1 MGKPIVAI
9 VGRPNVGKST
19 LFNIFA
25 NSRISIVEDTPG
37 VTRDRLYAEGD
48 WLDNQFMMVDT
59 GGIEIMNSDAIAV
72 SIRQQAEIAIKEA
85 DVILF
90 VCDARS
96 GIVQEDADVARILRK
111 SGKPIVLAVN
121 KADSPK
127 QELNVYEFY
136 NLGLGEPFPISAANH
151 LGIGDLLDAVV
162 AKFPQNKAG
171 VFDNDEDQIKVALIG
186 RPNVG
191 KSSIFNSLVGQER
204 SIVSDV
210 AGTTRD
216 AIDTPVVRNGQK
228 YLFIDTAGM
237 RRKGKIDEPIEKYSI
252 IRSLRAVDRS
262 DVVLMVID
270 AVDGVTEQDKKI
282 AGYAHEAGKGIVI
295 VVNKWDAYEKDENS
309 TLRYTETLRKE
320 LIFMQ
325 YAPVVYVSALTKQRI
340 HRLPEVI
347 NYVAEQNAMRVATS
361 VLNQVIADAV
371 AINPPPTE
379 KGQRLKILYATQV
392 KIKPPTFVIFVNE
405 PEIMHFSYQR
415 YLENKLREAFGF
427 EGTPLSMII
436 RGKKKTN
443 RGWIN
448 GCNDVC
454 IMVCRWFCVWLS
466 TFGAVAG

>member
-72 SIRQQAEIAIKEA
+72 SIRH
-85 DVILF
+85 
-90 VCDARS
+90 ARS

-191 KSSIFNSLVGQER
+191 KSQHC
-204 SIVSDV
+204 
-210 AGTTRD
+210 
-216 AIDTPVVRNGQK
+216 K
-228 YLFIDTAGM
+228 
-237 RRKGKIDEPIEKYSI
+237 RRC
-252 IRSLRAVDRS
+252 RH
-262 DVVLMVID
+262 
-270 AVDGVTEQDKKI
+270 
-282 AGYAHEAGKGIVI
+282 YAR
-295 VVNKWDAYEKDENS
+295 
-309 TLRYTETLRKE
+309 RY
-320 LIFMQ
+320 
-325 YAPVVYVSALTKQRI
+325 
-340 HRLPEVI
+340 
-347 NYVAEQNAMRVATS
+347 
-361 VLNQVIADAV
+361 
-371 AINPPPTE
+371 
-379 KGQRLKILYATQV
+379 
-392 KIKPPTFVIFVNE
+392 
-405 PEIMHFSYQR
+405 
-415 YLENKLREAFGF
+415 
-427 EGTPLSMII
+427 
-436 RGKKKTN
+436 
-443 RGWIN
+443 
-448 GCNDVC
+448 
-454 IMVCRWFCVWLS
+454 
-466 TFGAVAG
+466 

>member
-37 VTRDRLYAEGD
+37 VTRDRLYADTES
-48 WLDNQFMMVDT
+48 LDNEFMMVDT
-59 GGIEIMNSDAIAV
+59 GGIEIMNTDKIAV
-72 SIRQQAEIAIKEA
+72 SIRQQAQIAIAEA

-90 VCDARS
+90 VCDARA
-96 GIVQEDADVARILRK
+96 GITHEDAEVAKMLRQSK
-111 SGKPIVLAVN
+111 KPIVLAIN

-127 QELNVYEFY
+127 QEMEIFEFY
-136 NLGLGEPFPISAANH
+136 NLGIGEPIPVSAANH
-151 LGIGDLLDAVV
+151 LGLGDLLDAVV
-162 AKFPQNKAG
+162 EKFPETSAYGEDGNE
-171 VFDNDEDQIKVALIG
+171 DEIKVALIG

-191 KSSIFNSLVGQER
+191 KSSIFNTLVGEER

-216 AIDTPVVRNGQK
+216 AIDTPVIREGQK
-228 YLFIDTAGM
+228 FLFIDTAGM
-237 RRKGKIDEPIEKYSI
+237 RRKARIDEPIEKYSI

-270 AVDGVTEQDKKI
+270 AIDGITEQDKKI
-282 AGYAHEAGKGIVI
+282 AGYAHEAGKGIVL
-295 VVNKWDAYEKDENS
+295 VVNKWDLYDKDNTS
-309 TLRYTETLRKE
+309 TLRYTENLRRE
-320 LIFMQ
+320 LVFMQ
-325 YAPVVYVSALTKQRI
+325 YAPVVFVSAMTKQRI

-347 NYVAEQNAMRVATS
+347 HYVAEQNAMRISTS
-361 VLNQVIADAV
+361 VLNQVVEDAI

-427 EGTPLSMII
+427 EGTPLQMII
-436 RGKKKTN
+436 RGKN
-443 RGWIN
+443 EEE
-448 GCNDVC
+448 
-454 IMVCRWFCVWLS
+454 
-466 TFGAVAG
+466 

>member
-37 VTRDRLYAEGD
+37 VTRDRLYADTE
-48 WLDNQFMMVDT
+48 WLDNEFMMVDT
-59 GGIEIMNSDAIAV
+59 GGIEIMNNDKIAV
-72 SIRQQAEIAIKEA
+72 SIRQQAQIAIAEA

-90 VCDARS
+90 VCDARA
-96 GIVQEDADVARILRK
+96 GITHEDAEVARLLRQSK
-111 SGKPIVLAVN
+111 KPIVLAVN

-127 QELNVYEFY
+127 QEMEIFEFY
-136 NLGLGEPFPISAANH
+136 NLGIGEPIPVSAANH
-151 LGIGDLLDAVV
+151 LGLGDLLDAVV
-162 AKFPQNKAG
+162 EKFPETFAYG
-171 VFDNDEDQIKVALIG
+171 EDGDEDEIKVALIG

-191 KSSIFNSLVGQER
+191 KSSIFNTLVGEER

-216 AIDTPVVRNGQK
+216 AIDTPVVRDGQK
-228 YLFIDTAGM
+228 FLFIDTAGM
-237 RRKGKIDEPIEKYSI
+237 RRKARIDEPIEKYSI

-270 AVDGVTEQDKKI
+270 AIDGVTEQDKKI
-282 AGYAHEAGKGIVI
+282 AGYAHEAGKGIVL
-295 VVNKWDAYEKDENS
+295 VVNKWDLYDKDNTS
-309 TLRYTETLRKE
+309 TLRYTENLRRE
-320 LIFMQ
+320 LVFMQ
-325 YAPVVYVSALTKQRI
+325 YAPVVFVSAMTKQRI

-347 NYVAEQNAMRVATS
+347 HYVAEQNAMRISTS
-361 VLNQVIADAV
+361 VLNQVVEDAI

-427 EGTPLSMII
+427 EGTPLQMII
-436 RGKKKTN
+436 RGKN
-443 RGWIN
+443 EEE
-448 GCNDVC
+448 
-454 IMVCRWFCVWLS
+454 
-466 TFGAVAG
+466 

>member
-37 VTRDRLYAEGD
+37 VTRDRLYADTE
-48 WLDNQFMMVDT
+48 WLDNEFMMVDT
-59 GGIEIMNSDAIAV
+59 GGIEIMNTDKIAV
-72 SIRQQAEIAIKEA
+72 SIRQQAQIAIAEA

-90 VCDARS
+90 VCDARA
-96 GIVQEDADVARILRK
+96 GITHEDAEVAKMMRQSK
-111 SGKPIVLAVN
+111 KPIVLAIN

-127 QELNVYEFY
+127 QEMEIFEFY
-136 NLGLGEPFPISAANH
+136 NLGIGEPIPVSAANH
-151 LGIGDLLDAVV
+151 LGLGDLLDAVV
-162 AKFPQNKAG
+162 EKFPETSAYGEDGNE
-171 VFDNDEDQIKVALIG
+171 DEIKVALIG

-191 KSSIFNSLVGQER
+191 KSSIFNTLVGEER

-216 AIDTPVVRNGQK
+216 AIDTPVIREGQK
-228 YLFIDTAGM
+228 FLFIDTAGM
-237 RRKGKIDEPIEKYSI
+237 RRKARIDEPIEKYSI

-270 AVDGVTEQDKKI
+270 AIDGVTEQDKKI
-282 AGYAHEAGKGIVI
+282 AGYAHEAGKGIVL
-295 VVNKWDAYEKDENS
+295 VVNKWDLYDKDNTS
-309 TLRYTETLRKE
+309 TLRYTENLRRE
-320 LIFMQ
+320 LVFMQ
-325 YAPVVYVSALTKQRI
+325 YAPVVFVSAMTKQRI

-347 NYVAEQNAMRVATS
+347 HYVAEQNAMRISTS
-361 VLNQVIADAV
+361 VLNQVVEDAI

-427 EGTPLSMII
+427 EGTPLQMII
-436 RGKKKTN
+436 RGKN
-443 RGWIN
+443 EEE
-448 GCNDVC
+448 
-454 IMVCRWFCVWLS
+454 
-466 TFGAVAG
+466 

>member
-37 VTRDRLYAEGD
+37 VTRDRLYADTE
-48 WLDNQFMMVDT
+48 WLDNEFMMVDT
-59 GGIEIMNSDAIAV
+59 GGIEIMNTDKIAV
-72 SIRQQAEIAIKEA
+72 SIRQQAQIAIAEA

-90 VCDARS
+90 VCDARA
-96 GIVQEDADVARILRK
+96 GITHEDAEVAKMLRQSK
-111 SGKPIVLAVN
+111 KPIVLAIN

-127 QELNVYEFY
+127 QEMEIFEFY
-136 NLGLGEPFPISAANH
+136 NLGIGEPIPVSAANH
-151 LGIGDLLDAVV
+151 LGLGDLLDAVV
-162 AKFPQNKAG
+162 EKFPETSAYGEDGNE
-171 VFDNDEDQIKVALIG
+171 DEIKVALIG

-191 KSSIFNSLVGQER
+191 KSSIFNTLVGEER

-216 AIDTPVVRNGQK
+216 AIDTPVIREGQK
-228 YLFIDTAGM
+228 FLFIDTAGM
-237 RRKGKIDEPIEKYSI
+237 RRKARIDEPIEKYSI

-270 AVDGVTEQDKKI
+270 AIDGVTEQDKKI
-282 AGYAHEAGKGIVI
+282 AGYAHEAGKGIVL
-295 VVNKWDAYEKDENS
+295 VVNKWDLYDKDNTS
-309 TLRYTETLRKE
+309 TLRYTENLRRE
-320 LIFMQ
+320 LVFIQ
-325 YAPVVYVSALTKQRI
+325 YAPVVFVSAMTKQRI

-347 NYVAEQNAMRVATS
+347 HYVAEQNAMRISTS
-361 VLNQVIADAV
+361 VLNQVVEDAI

-427 EGTPLSMII
+427 EGTPLQMII
-436 RGKKKTN
+436 RGKN
-443 RGWIN
+443 EEE
-448 GCNDVC
+448 
-454 IMVCRWFCVWLS
+454 
-466 TFGAVAG
+466 

>member
-25 NSRISIVEDTPG
+25 NSRISIVEDIPG

-436 RGKKKTN
+436 RGKKE
-443 RGWIN
+443 
-448 GCNDVC
+448 DE
-454 IMVCRWFCVWLS
+454 
-466 TFGAVAG
+466 

>member
-37 VTRDRLYAEGD
+37 VTRDRLYADTE
-48 WLDNQFMMVDT
+48 WLDNEFMMVDT
-59 GGIEIMNSDAIAV
+59 GGIEIMNTDKIAV
-72 SIRQQAEIAIKEA
+72 SIRQQAQIAIAEA

-90 VCDARS
+90 VCDARA
-96 GIVQEDADVARILRK
+96 GITHEDAEVAKMLRQSK
-111 SGKPIVLAVN
+111 KPIVLAIN

-127 QELNVYEFY
+127 QEMEIFEFY
-136 NLGLGEPFPISAANH
+136 NLGIGEPIPVSAANH
-151 LGIGDLLDAVV
+151 LGLGDLLDAVV
-162 AKFPQNKAG
+162 EKFPETSAYGEDGNE
-171 VFDNDEDQIKVALIG
+171 DEIKVALIG

-191 KSSIFNSLVGQER
+191 KSSIFNTLVGEER

-216 AIDTPVVRNGQK
+216 AIDTPVIREGQK
-228 YLFIDTAGM
+228 FLFIDTAGM
-237 RRKGKIDEPIEKYSI
+237 RRKARIDEPIEKYSI

-270 AVDGVTEQDKKI
+270 AIDGVTEQDKKI
-282 AGYAHEAGKGIVI
+282 AGYAHEAGKGIVL
-295 VVNKWDAYEKDENS
+295 VVNKWDLYDKDNTS
-309 TLRYTETLRKE
+309 TLRYTENLRRE
-320 LIFMQ
+320 LVFMQ
-325 YAPVVYVSALTKQRI
+325 YAPVVFVSAMTKQRI

-347 NYVAEQNAMRVATS
+347 HYVAEQNAMRISTS
-361 VLNQVIADAV
+361 VLNQVVEDAI

-415 YLENKLREAFGF
+415 CK
-427 EGTPLSMII
+427 
-436 RGKKKTN
+436 
-443 RGWIN
+443 
-448 GCNDVC
+448 
-454 IMVCRWFCVWLS
+454 
-466 TFGAVAG
+466 

>member
-37 VTRDRLYAEGD
+37 VTRDRLYADTE
-48 WLDNQFMMVDT
+48 WLDNEFMMVDT
-59 GGIEIMNSDAIAV
+59 GGIEIMNTDKIAV
-72 SIRQQAEIAIKEA
+72 SIRQQAQIAIAEA
-85 DVILF
+85 DVILC
-90 VCDARS
+90 VCDARA
-96 GIVQEDADVARILRK
+96 GITHEDAEVAKMLRQSK
-111 SGKPIVLAVN
+111 KPIVLAIN

-127 QELNVYEFY
+127 QEMEIFEFY
-136 NLGLGEPFPISAANH
+136 NLGIGEPIPVSAANH
-151 LGIGDLLDAVV
+151 LGLGDLLDAVV
-162 AKFPQNKAG
+162 EKFPETSAYGEDGNE
-171 VFDNDEDQIKVALIG
+171 DEIKVALIG

-191 KSSIFNSLVGQER
+191 KSSIFNTLVGEER

-216 AIDTPVVRNGQK
+216 AIDTPVIREGQK
-228 YLFIDTAGM
+228 FLFIDTAGM
-237 RRKGKIDEPIEKYSI
+237 RRKARIDEPIEKYSI

-270 AVDGVTEQDKKI
+270 AIDGVTEQDKKI
-282 AGYAHEAGKGIVI
+282 AGYAHEAGKGIVL
-295 VVNKWDAYEKDENS
+295 VVNKWDLYDKDNTS
-309 TLRYTETLRKE
+309 TLRYTENLRRE
-320 LIFMQ
+320 LVFMQ
-325 YAPVVYVSALTKQRI
+325 YAPVVFVSAMTKQRI

-347 NYVAEQNAMRVATS
+347 HYVAEQNAMRISTS
-361 VLNQVIADAV
+361 VLNQVVEDAI

-427 EGTPLSMII
+427 EGTPLQMII
-436 RGKKKTN
+436 RGKN
-443 RGWIN
+443 EEE
-448 GCNDVC
+448 
-454 IMVCRWFCVWLS
+454 
-466 TFGAVAG
+466 

>member
-1 MGKPIVAI
+1 MSKPIVAI

-96 GIVQEDADVARILRK
+96 GIVQEDSDVAKILRK

-121 KADSPK
+121 KTDSPK

-162 AKFPQNKAG
+162 AKFPTNKAG
-171 VFDNDEDQIKVALIG
+171 LFDNDEDQIKVALIG

-191 KSSIFNSLVGQER
+191 KSSIFNTLVGQER

-295 VVNKWDAYEKDENS
+295 VVNKWDIYEKDENS
-309 TLRYTETLRKE
+309 TLRYTENLRKE

-325 YAPVVYVSALTKQRI
+325 YAPVVFVSALTKQRI

-371 AINPPPTE
+371 AVNPPPTD

-427 EGTPLSMII
+427 EGTPLTMII
-436 RGKKKTN
+436 RGKKE
-443 RGWIN
+443 
-448 GCNDVC
+448 DE
-454 IMVCRWFCVWLS
+454 
-466 TFGAVAG
+466 

>member
-37 VTRDRLYAEGD
+37 VTRDRLYADTE
-48 WLDNQFMMVDT
+48 WLDNEFMMVDT
-59 GGIEIMNSDAIAV
+59 GGIEIMNTDKIAV
-72 SIRQQAEIAIKEA
+72 SIRQQAQIAIAEA

-90 VCDARS
+90 VCDARA
-96 GIVQEDADVARILRK
+96 GITHEDAEVAKMLRQSK
-111 SGKPIVLAVN
+111 KPIVLAIN

-127 QELNVYEFY
+127 QEMEIFEFY
-136 NLGLGEPFPISAANH
+136 NLGIGEPIPVSAANH
-151 LGIGDLLDAVV
+151 LGLGDLLDAVV
-162 AKFPQNKAG
+162 EKFPETSAYGEDGNE
-171 VFDNDEDQIKVALIG
+171 DEIKVALIG

-191 KSSIFNSLVGQER
+191 KSSIFNTLVGEER

-216 AIDTPVVRNGQK
+216 AIDTPVIREGQK
-228 YLFIDTAGM
+228 FLFIDTAGM
-237 RRKGKIDEPIEKYSI
+237 RRKARIDEPTEKYSI

-270 AVDGVTEQDKKI
+270 AIDGVTEQDKKI
-282 AGYAHEAGKGIVI
+282 AGYAHEAGKGIVL
-295 VVNKWDAYEKDENS
+295 VVNKWDLYDKDNTS
-309 TLRYTETLRKE
+309 TLRYTENLRRE
-320 LIFMQ
+320 LVFMQ
-325 YAPVVYVSALTKQRI
+325 YAPVVFVSAMTKQRI

-347 NYVAEQNAMRVATS
+347 HYVAEQNAMRISTS
-361 VLNQVIADAV
+361 VLNQVVEDAI

-427 EGTPLSMII
+427 EGTPLQMII
-436 RGKKKTN
+436 RGKN
-443 RGWIN
+443 EEE
-448 GCNDVC
+448 
-454 IMVCRWFCVWLS
+454 
-466 TFGAVAG
+466 

>member
-1 MGKPIVAI
+1 MAKPIVAI

-37 VTRDRLYAEGD
+37 VTRDRLYATAE
-48 WLDNQFMMVDT
+48 WLDHEFMMVDT
-59 GGIEIMNSDAIAV
+59 GGIEIMNADAIAV
-72 SIRQQAEIAIKEA
+72 SIRQQAQIAIKEA

-90 VCDARS
+90 VCDARA
-96 GIVQEDADVARILRK
+96 GITTEDADVARLLRQSK
-111 SGKPIVLAVN
+111 KPIVLAVN

-127 QELNVYEFY
+127 QEMNTFEFY
-136 NLGLGEPFPISAANH
+136 NLGIGDPIAVSASNH
-151 LGIGDLLDAVV
+151 LGLGDLLDAVG
-162 AKFPQNKAG
+162 AKFPSDKMAG
-171 VFDNDEDQIKVALIG
+171 DLEEEDEIKVALIG

-191 KSSIFNSLVGQER
+191 KSSIFNALVGEER

-237 RRKGKIDEPIEKYSI
+237 RRKAKVDEPIEKYSVM
-252 IRSLRAVDRS
+252 RSLRAVDRS
-262 DVVLMVID
+262 DVVLMVFD
-270 AVDGVTEQDKKI
+270 AVEGVTEQDKRI
-282 AGYAHEAGKGIVI
+282 VGYAHEAGKAVI
-295 VVNKWDAYEKDENS
+295 LVVNKWDLYEKDNSS

-320 LIFMQ
+320 LVFLQ
-325 YAPVVYVSALTKQRI
+325 YAPVVFVSAVTKQRI

-347 NYVAEQNAMRVATS
+347 SYVAEQNAMRIATS
-361 VLNQVIADAV
+361 ILNQVIEDAV

-379 KGQRLKILYATQV
+379 KGKRLKILYVTQV

-427 EGTPLSMII
+427 EGTPIQMII
-436 RGKKKTN
+436 RGKN
-443 RGWIN
+443 E
-448 GCNDVC
+448 DE
-454 IMVCRWFCVWLS
+454 
-466 TFGAVAG
+466 

>member
-37 VTRDRLYAEGD
+37 VTRDRLYADTE
-48 WLDNQFMMVDT
+48 WLDNEFMMVDT
-59 GGIEIMNSDAIAV
+59 GGIEIMNTDKIAV
-72 SIRQQAEIAIKEA
+72 SIRQQAQIAIAEA

-90 VCDARS
+90 VCDARA
-96 GIVQEDADVARILRK
+96 GITHEDAEVAKMLRQSK
-111 SGKPIVLAVN
+111 KPIVLAIN

-127 QELNVYEFY
+127 QEMEIFEFY
-136 NLGLGEPFPISAANH
+136 NLGIGEPIPVSAANH
-151 LGIGDLLDAVV
+151 LGLGDLLDAVV
-162 AKFPQNKAG
+162 EKFPETSAYGEDGNE
-171 VFDNDEDQIKVALIG
+171 DEIKVALIG

-191 KSSIFNSLVGQER
+191 KSSIFNTLVGEER

-216 AIDTPVVRNGQK
+216 AIDTPVIREGQK
-228 YLFIDTAGM
+228 FLFIDTAGM
-237 RRKGKIDEPIEKYSI
+237 RRKARIDEPIEKYSI

-270 AVDGVTEQDKKI
+270 AIDGVTEQDKKI
-282 AGYAHEAGKGIVI
+282 AGYAHEAGKGIVL
-295 VVNKWDAYEKDENS
+295 VVNKWDLYDKDNTS
-309 TLRYTETLRKE
+309 TLRYTENLRRE
-320 LIFMQ
+320 LVFMQ
-325 YAPVVYVSALTKQRI
+325 YAPVVFVSAMTKQRI

-347 NYVAEQNAMRVATS
+347 HYVAEQNAMRISTR
-361 VLNQVIADAV
+361 VLNQVVEDAI

-427 EGTPLSMII
+427 EGTPLQMII
-436 RGKKKTN
+436 RGKN
-443 RGWIN
+443 EEE
-448 GCNDVC
+448 
-454 IMVCRWFCVWLS
+454 
-466 TFGAVAG
+466 

>member
-37 VTRDRLYAEGD
+37 VTRDRLYADTE
-48 WLDNQFMMVDT
+48 WLDNEFMMVDT
-59 GGIEIMNSDAIAV
+59 GGIEIMNTDKIAV
-72 SIRQQAEIAIKEA
+72 SIRQQAQIAIAEA

-90 VCDARS
+90 VCDARA
-96 GIVQEDADVARILRK
+96 GITHEDAEVAKMLRQSK
-111 SGKPIVLAVN
+111 KPIVLAIN

-127 QELNVYEFY
+127 QEMEIFEFY
-136 NLGLGEPFPISAANH
+136 NLGIGEPIPVSAANH
-151 LGIGDLLDAVV
+151 LGLGDLLDAVV
-162 AKFPQNKAG
+162 EKFPETSAYGEDGNE
-171 VFDNDEDQIKVALIG
+171 DEIKVALIG

-191 KSSIFNSLVGQER
+191 KSSIFNTLVGEER

-216 AIDTPVVRNGQK
+216 AIDTPVIREGQK
-228 YLFIDTAGM
+228 FLFIDTAGM
-237 RRKGKIDEPIEKYSI
+237 RRKARIDEPIEKYSI

-270 AVDGVTEQDKKI
+270 TIDGVTEQDKKI
-282 AGYAHEAGKGIVI
+282 AGYAHEAGKGIVL
-295 VVNKWDAYEKDENS
+295 VVNKWDLYDKDNTS
-309 TLRYTETLRKE
+309 TLRYTENLRRE
-320 LIFMQ
+320 LVFMQ
-325 YAPVVYVSALTKQRI
+325 YAPVVFVSAMTKQRI

-347 NYVAEQNAMRVATS
+347 HYVAEQNAMRISTS
-361 VLNQVIADAV
+361 VLNQVVEDAI

-427 EGTPLSMII
+427 EGTPLQMII
-436 RGKKKTN
+436 RGKN
-443 RGWIN
+443 EEE
-448 GCNDVC
+448 
-454 IMVCRWFCVWLS
+454 
-466 TFGAVAG
+466 

>member
-25 NSRISIVEDTPG
+25 NSRISIVENTPG
-37 VTRDRLYAEGD
+37 VTRDRLYADTE
-48 WLDNQFMMVDT
+48 WLDNEFMMVDT
-59 GGIEIMNSDAIAV
+59 GGIEIMNTDKIAV
-72 SIRQQAEIAIKEA
+72 SIRQQAQIAIAEA

-90 VCDARS
+90 VCDARA
-96 GIVQEDADVARILRK
+96 GITHEDAEVAKMLRQSK
-111 SGKPIVLAVN
+111 KPIVLAIN

-127 QELNVYEFY
+127 QEMEIFEFY
-136 NLGLGEPFPISAANH
+136 NLGIGEPIPVSAANH
-151 LGIGDLLDAVV
+151 LGLGDLLDAVV
-162 AKFPQNKAG
+162 EKFPETSAYGEDGNE
-171 VFDNDEDQIKVALIG
+171 DEIKVALIG

-191 KSSIFNSLVGQER
+191 KSSIFNTLVGEER

-216 AIDTPVVRNGQK
+216 AIDTPVIREGQK
-228 YLFIDTAGM
+228 FLFIDTAGM
-237 RRKGKIDEPIEKYSI
+237 RRKARIDEPIEKYSI

-270 AVDGVTEQDKKI
+270 AIDGVTEQDKKI
-282 AGYAHEAGKGIVI
+282 AGYAHEAGKGIVL
-295 VVNKWDAYEKDENS
+295 VVNKWDLYDKDNTS
-309 TLRYTETLRKE
+309 TLRYTENLRRE
-320 LIFMQ
+320 LVFMQ
-325 YAPVVYVSALTKQRI
+325 YAPVVFVSAMTKQRI

-347 NYVAEQNAMRVATS
+347 HYVAEQNAMRISTS
-361 VLNQVIADAV
+361 VLNQVVEDAI

-379 KGQRLKILYATQV
+379 KGQRLKILYATQI

-427 EGTPLSMII
+427 EGTPLQMII
-436 RGKKKTN
+436 RGKN
-443 RGWIN
+443 EEE
-448 GCNDVC
+448 
-454 IMVCRWFCVWLS
+454 
-466 TFGAVAG
+466 

>member
-37 VTRDRLYAEGD
+37 VTRDRLYADTE
-48 WLDNQFMMVDT
+48 WLDNEFMMVDT
-59 GGIEIMNSDAIAV
+59 GGIEIMNTDKIAV
-72 SIRQQAEIAIKEA
+72 SIRQQAQIAIAEA

-90 VCDARS
+90 VCDARA
-96 GIVQEDADVARILRK
+96 GITHEDAEVAKMLRQSK
-111 SGKPIVLAVN
+111 KPIVLAIN

-127 QELNVYEFY
+127 QEMEIFEFY
-136 NLGLGEPFPISAANH
+136 NLGIGEPIPVSAANH
-151 LGIGDLLDAVV
+151 LGLGDLLDAVV
-162 AKFPQNKAG
+162 EKFPETSAYGEDGNE
-171 VFDNDEDQIKVALIG
+171 DEIKVALIG

-191 KSSIFNSLVGQER
+191 KSSIFNTLVGEER

-216 AIDTPVVRNGQK
+216 AIDTPVIREGQK
-228 YLFIDTAGM
+228 FLFIDTAGM
-237 RRKGKIDEPIEKYSI
+237 RRKARIDEPIEKYSI

-262 DVVLMVID
+262 DVVLMFID
-270 AVDGVTEQDKKI
+270 AIDGITEQDKKI
-282 AGYAHEAGKGIVI
+282 AGYAHEAGKGIVL
-295 VVNKWDAYEKDENS
+295 VVNKWDLYDKDNTS
-309 TLRYTETLRKE
+309 TLRYTENLRRE
-320 LIFMQ
+320 LVFMQ
-325 YAPVVYVSALTKQRI
+325 YAPVVFVSAMTKQRI

-347 NYVAEQNAMRVATS
+347 HYVAEQNAMRISTS
-361 VLNQVIADAV
+361 VLNQVVEDAI

-427 EGTPLSMII
+427 EGTPLQMII
-436 RGKKKTN
+436 RGKN
-443 RGWIN
+443 EEE
-448 GCNDVC
+448 
-454 IMVCRWFCVWLS
+454 
-466 TFGAVAG
+466 

>member
-1 MGKPIVAI
+1 MSKPIVAI

-96 GIVQEDADVARILRK
+96 GIVQEDSDVAKILRK

-162 AKFPQNKAG
+162 AKFPKNKAG
-171 VFDNDEDQIKVALIG
+171 LFDNDEDQIKVALIG

-191 KSSIFNSLVGQER
+191 KSSIFNTLVGQER

-295 VVNKWDAYEKDENS
+295 VVNKWDIYEKDENS
-309 TLRYTETLRKE
+309 TLRYTENLRKE

-325 YAPVVYVSALTKQRI
+325 YAPVVFVSALTKQRI

-371 AINPPPTE
+371 AVNPPPTD

-427 EGTPLSMII
+427 EGTPLTMII
-436 RGKKKTN
+436 RGKKE
-443 RGWIN
+443 
-448 GCNDVC
+448 DE
-454 IMVCRWFCVWLS
+454 
-466 TFGAVAG
+466 

>member
-37 VTRDRLYAEGD
+37 VTRDRLYADTE
-48 WLDNQFMMVDT
+48 WLDNEFMMVDT
-59 GGIEIMNSDAIAV
+59 GGIEIMNTDV
-72 SIRQQAEIAIKEA
+72 SIRQQAQIAIAEA

-90 VCDARS
+90 VCDARA
-96 GIVQEDADVARILRK
+96 GITHEDAEVAKMLRQSK
-111 SGKPIVLAVN
+111 KPIVLAIN

-127 QELNVYEFY
+127 QEMEIFEFY
-136 NLGLGEPFPISAANH
+136 NLGIGEPIPVSAANH
-151 LGIGDLLDAVV
+151 LGLGDLLDAVV
-162 AKFPQNKAG
+162 EKFPETSAYGEDGNE
-171 VFDNDEDQIKVALIG
+171 DEIKVALIG

-191 KSSIFNSLVGQER
+191 KSSIFNTLVGEER

-216 AIDTPVVRNGQK
+216 AIDTPVIREGQK
-228 YLFIDTAGM
+228 FLFIDTAGM
-237 RRKGKIDEPIEKYSI
+237 RRKARIDEPIEKYSI

-270 AVDGVTEQDKKI
+270 AIDGITEQDKKI
-282 AGYAHEAGKGIVI
+282 AGYAHEAGKGIVL
-295 VVNKWDAYEKDENS
+295 VVNKWDLYDKDNTS
-309 TLRYTETLRKE
+309 TLRYTENLRRE
-320 LIFMQ
+320 LVFMQ
-325 YAPVVYVSALTKQRI
+325 YAPVVFVSAMTKQRI

-347 NYVAEQNAMRVATS
+347 HYVAEQNAMRISTS
-361 VLNQVIADAV
+361 VLNQVVEDAI

-427 EGTPLSMII
+427 EGTPLQMII
-436 RGKKKTN
+436 RGKN
-443 RGWIN
+443 EEE
-448 GCNDVC
+448 
-454 IMVCRWFCVWLS
+454 
-466 TFGAVAG
+466 

>member
-37 VTRDRLYAEGD
+37 VTRDRLYADTE
-48 WLDNQFMMVDT
+48 WLDNEFMMVDT
-59 GGIEIMNSDAIAV
+59 GGIEIMNTDKIAV
-72 SIRQQAEIAIKEA
+72 SIRQQAQIAIAEA

-90 VCDARS
+90 VCDARA
-96 GIVQEDADVARILRK
+96 GITHEDAEVAKMLRQSK
-111 SGKPIVLAVN
+111 KPIVLAIN

-127 QELNVYEFY
+127 QEMEIFEFY
-136 NLGLGEPFPISAANH
+136 NLGIGEPIPVSAANH
-151 LGIGDLLDAVV
+151 LGLGDLLDAVV
-162 AKFPQNKAG
+162 EKFPETSAYGEDGNE
-171 VFDNDEDQIKVALIG
+171 DEIKVALIG

-191 KSSIFNSLVGQER
+191 KSSIFNTLVGEER

-216 AIDTPVVRNGQK
+216 AIDTPVIREGQK
-228 YLFIDTAGM
+228 FLFIDTAGM
-237 RRKGKIDEPIEKYSI
+237 RRKARIDEPIEKYSI

-270 AVDGVTEQDKKI
+270 AIDGVTEQDKKI
-282 AGYAHEAGKGIVI
+282 AGYAHEAGKGIVL
-295 VVNKWDAYEKDENS
+295 VVNKWDLYDKDNTS
-309 TLRYTETLRKE
+309 TLRYTENLRRE
-320 LIFMQ
+320 LVFMQ
-325 YAPVVYVSALTKQRI
+325 YAPVVFVSAMTKQRI

-347 NYVAEQNAMRVATS
+347 HYVAEQNTMRISTS
-361 VLNQVIADAV
+361 VLNQVVEDAI

-427 EGTPLSMII
+427 EGTPLQMII
-436 RGKKKTN
+436 RGKN
-443 RGWIN
+443 EEE
-448 GCNDVC
+448 
-454 IMVCRWFCVWLS
+454 
-466 TFGAVAG
+466 

>member
-37 VTRDRLYAEGD
+37 VTRDRLYADTE
-48 WLDNQFMMVDT
+48 WLDNEFMMVDT
-59 GGIEIMNSDAIAV
+59 GGIEIMNTDKIAV
-72 SIRQQAEIAIKEA
+72 SIRQQAQIAIAEA

-90 VCDARS
+90 VCDARA
-96 GIVQEDADVARILRK
+96 GITHEDAEVAKMLRQSK
-111 SGKPIVLAVN
+111 KPIVLAIN

-127 QELNVYEFY
+127 QEMEIFEFY
-136 NLGLGEPFPISAANH
+136 NLGIGEPIPVSAANH
-151 LGIGDLLDAVV
+151 LGLDDLLDAVV
-162 AKFPQNKAG
+162 EKFPETSAYGEDGNE
-171 VFDNDEDQIKVALIG
+171 DEIKVALIG

-191 KSSIFNSLVGQER
+191 KSSIFNTLVGEER

-216 AIDTPVVRNGQK
+216 AIDTPVIREGQK
-228 YLFIDTAGM
+228 FLFIDTAGM
-237 RRKGKIDEPIEKYSI
+237 RRKARIDEPIEKYSI

-270 AVDGVTEQDKKI
+270 AIDGVTEQDKKI
-282 AGYAHEAGKGIVI
+282 AGYAHEAGKGIVL
-295 VVNKWDAYEKDENS
+295 VVNKWDLYDKDNTS
-309 TLRYTETLRKE
+309 TLRYTENLRRE
-320 LIFMQ
+320 LVFMQ
-325 YAPVVYVSALTKQRI
+325 YAPVVFVSAMTKQRI

-347 NYVAEQNAMRVATS
+347 HYVAEQNAMRISTS
-361 VLNQVIADAV
+361 VLNQVVEDAI

-427 EGTPLSMII
+427 EGTPLQMII
-436 RGKKKTN
+436 RGKN
-443 RGWIN
+443 EEE
-448 GCNDVC
+448 
-454 IMVCRWFCVWLS
+454 
-466 TFGAVAG
+466 

>member
-1 MGKPIVAI
+1 MSKPIVAI

-96 GIVQEDADVARILRK
+96 GIVQEDSDVAKILRK

-162 AKFPQNKAG
+162 AKFPKNKAG
-171 VFDNDEDQIKVALIG
+171 MFDNDEDQIKVALIG

-191 KSSIFNSLVGQER
+191 KSSIFNTLVGQER

-295 VVNKWDAYEKDENS
+295 VVNKWDIYEKDENS
-309 TLRYTETLRKE
+309 TLRYTENLRKE

-325 YAPVVYVSALTKQRI
+325 YAPVVFVSALTKQRI

-371 AINPPPTE
+371 AVNPPPTD

-392 KIKPPTFVIFVNE
+392 KIKPPTFVIF
-405 PEIMHFSYQR
+405 
-415 YLENKLREAFGF
+415 
-427 EGTPLSMII
+427 
-436 RGKKKTN
+436 
-443 RGWIN
+443 
-448 GCNDVC
+448 
-454 IMVCRWFCVWLS
+454 
-466 TFGAVAG
+466 

>member
-37 VTRDRLYAEGD
+37 VTRDRLYADTE
-48 WLDNQFMMVDT
+48 WLDNEFMMVDT
-59 GGIEIMNSDAIAV
+59 GSSQIMKSYNIAV
-72 SIRQQAEIAIKEA
+72 SIRQQAQIAIAEA

-90 VCDARS
+90 VCDARA
-96 GIVQEDADVARILRK
+96 GITHEDAEVAKMLRQSK
-111 SGKPIVLAVN
+111 KPIVLAIN

-127 QELNVYEFY
+127 QEMEIFEFY
-136 NLGLGEPFPISAANH
+136 NLGIGEPIPVSAANH
-151 LGIGDLLDAVV
+151 LGLGDLLDAVV
-162 AKFPQNKAG
+162 EKFPETSAYGEDGNE
-171 VFDNDEDQIKVALIG
+171 DEIKVALIG

-191 KSSIFNSLVGQER
+191 KSSIFNTLVGEER

-216 AIDTPVVRNGQK
+216 AIDTPVIREGQK
-228 YLFIDTAGM
+228 FLFIDTAGM
-237 RRKGKIDEPIEKYSI
+237 RRKARIDEPIEKYSI

-270 AVDGVTEQDKKI
+270 AIDGVTEQDKKI
-282 AGYAHEAGKGIVI
+282 AGYAHEAGKGIVL
-295 VVNKWDAYEKDENS
+295 VVNKWDLYDKDNTS
-309 TLRYTETLRKE
+309 TLRYTENLRRE
-320 LIFMQ
+320 LVFMQ
-325 YAPVVYVSALTKQRI
+325 YAPVVFVSAMTKQRI

-347 NYVAEQNAMRVATS
+347 HYVAEQNAMRISTS
-361 VLNQVIADAV
+361 VLNQVVEDAI

-427 EGTPLSMII
+427 EGTPLQMII
-436 RGKKKTN
+436 RGKN
-443 RGWIN
+443 EEE
-448 GCNDVC
+448 
-454 IMVCRWFCVWLS
+454 
-466 TFGAVAG
+466 

>member
-37 VTRDRLYAEGD
+37 VTRDRLYADTE
-48 WLDNQFMMVDT
+48 WLDNEFMMVDT
-59 GGIEIMNSDAIAV
+59 GGIEIMNTDKIAV
-72 SIRQQAEIAIKEA
+72 SIRQQAQIAIAEA

-90 VCDARS
+90 VCDARA
-96 GIVQEDADVARILRK
+96 GITHEDAEVAKMLRQSK
-111 SGKPIVLAVN
+111 KPIVLAIN

-127 QELNVYEFY
+127 QEMEIFEFY
-136 NLGLGEPFPISAANH
+136 NLGIGEPIPVSAANH
-151 LGIGDLLDAVV
+151 LGLGDLLDAVV
-162 AKFPQNKAG
+162 EKFPETSAYGEDGNE
-171 VFDNDEDQIKVALIG
+171 DEIKVALIG

-191 KSSIFNSLVGQER
+191 KSSIFNTLVGEER

-216 AIDTPVVRNGQK
+216 AIDTPVIREGQK
-228 YLFIDTAGM
+228 FLFIDTAGM
-237 RRKGKIDEPIEKYSI
+237 RRKARIDEPIEKYSI

-270 AVDGVTEQDKKI
+270 AIDGVTEQDKKI
-282 AGYAHEAGKGIVI
+282 AGYAHEAGKGIVL
-295 VVNKWDAYEKDENS
+295 VVNKWDLYDKDNMS
-309 TLRYTETLRKE
+309 TLRYTENLRRE
-320 LIFMQ
+320 LVFMQ
-325 YAPVVYVSALTKQRI
+325 YAPVVFVSAMTKQRI

-347 NYVAEQNAMRVATS
+347 HYVAEQNAMRISTS
-361 VLNQVIADAV
+361 VLNQVVEDAI

-427 EGTPLSMII
+427 EGTPLQMII
-436 RGKKKTN
+436 RGKN
-443 RGWIN
+443 EEE
-448 GCNDVC
+448 
-454 IMVCRWFCVWLS
+454 
-466 TFGAVAG
+466 

>member
-96 GIVQEDADVARILRK
+96 GIVREDADVARILRK

-436 RGKKKTN
+436 RGKKE
-443 RGWIN
+443 
-448 GCNDVC
+448 DE
-454 IMVCRWFCVWLS
+454 
-466 TFGAVAG
+466 

>member
-37 VTRDRLYAEGD
+37 VTRDRLYADTE
-48 WLDNQFMMVDT
+48 WRDNEFMMVDT
-59 GGIEIMNSDAIAV
+59 GGIEIMNTDKIAV
-72 SIRQQAEIAIKEA
+72 SIRQQAQIAIAEA

-90 VCDARS
+90 VCDARA
-96 GIVQEDADVARILRK
+96 GITHEDAEVAKMLRQSK
-111 SGKPIVLAVN
+111 KPIVLAIN

-127 QELNVYEFY
+127 QEMEIFEFY
-136 NLGLGEPFPISAANH
+136 NLGIGEPIPVSAANH
-151 LGIGDLLDAVV
+151 LGLGDLLDAVV
-162 AKFPQNKAG
+162 EKFPETSAYGEDGNE
-171 VFDNDEDQIKVALIG
+171 DEIKVALIG

-191 KSSIFNSLVGQER
+191 KSSIFNTLVGEER

-216 AIDTPVVRNGQK
+216 AIDTPVIREGQK
-228 YLFIDTAGM
+228 FLFIDTAGM
-237 RRKGKIDEPIEKYSI
+237 RRKARIDEPIEKYSI

-270 AVDGVTEQDKKI
+270 AIDGVTEQDKKI
-282 AGYAHEAGKGIVI
+282 AGYAHEAGKGIVL
-295 VVNKWDAYEKDENS
+295 VVNKWDLYDKDNTS
-309 TLRYTETLRKE
+309 TLRYTENLRRE
-320 LIFMQ
+320 LVFMQ
-325 YAPVVYVSALTKQRI
+325 YAPVVFVSAMTKQRI

-347 NYVAEQNAMRVATS
+347 HYVAEQNAMRISTS
-361 VLNQVIADAV
+361 VLNQVVEDAI

-427 EGTPLSMII
+427 EGTPLQMII
-436 RGKKKTN
+436 RGKN
-443 RGWIN
+443 EEE
-448 GCNDVC
+448 
-454 IMVCRWFCVWLS
+454 
-466 TFGAVAG
+466 